1 MNILIASSE
10 AVPFAKSGGLADV
23 TGALPVELAKL
34 GHDTR
39 LILPAYQNVQY
50 CGLPIEDLDIEFIVP
65 IGSKTV
71 TGRLLE
77 SRLQCGDLTVP
88 VTLIGQDHYYLRDE
102 LYSIDGKDYIDNCE
116 RFIFFS
122 RAVLEAI
129 RLLDLPVDVIH
140 ANDWQTGLV
149 PAYLKT
155 EYRSIPRYENIAT
168 LFTIHNMAY
177 QGQFWHWDML
187 LTGLDWKYF
196 NWHQMEFHGR
206 LNLLKTG
213 IVFADSISTVSPR
226 YAEEI
231 QSAPF
236 GCGLEGTL
244 HQRRDRLHGI
254 LNGLDAETWNPET
267 DEHIAK
273 NYGAV
278 SFPEG
283 KAVCKAALQKEVG
296 LPQRHDV
303 PLVGFIGRL
312 TEQKGIDLI
321 HALIGQWVQE
331 TDLQWVIL
339 GTGEPQYHALFEA
352 LAGKHPTKVAVRLEF
367 SNPLAHRI
375 EAGTDMFLMPSR
387 FEPCGLS
394 QLYSLRYGS
403 IPIVHATG
411 GLVDTIVNADAKSL
425 AEGTANGFSFRDY
438 TPTAFSESLRSAC
451 KLFGQTEQWQHLV
464 HYGMT
469 QDWSWARSA
478 RQYVKLFEKTRGRAG
493 NA

>member
-1 MNILIASSE
+1 M
-10 AVPFAKSGGLADV
+10 
-23 TGALPVELAKL
+23 ELAKL
-34 GHDTR
+34 GHETR
-39 LILPAYQNVQY
+39 LILPAYRNVQY
-50 CGLPIEDLDIEFIVP
+50 RGLPIEDLDIDFIIP

-71 TGRLLE
+71 TGRLFE
-77 SRLQCGDLTVP
+77 SHLPYGAGSVP

-102 LYSIDGKDYIDNCE
+102 LYAIDGKDYIDNCE

-129 RLLDLPVDVIH
+129 RLLDIPVDVIH

-149 PAYLKT
+149 PAFLKT

-226 YAEEI
+226 YAKEI

-254 LNGLDAETWNPET
+254 LNGMDAEAWNPET
-267 DEHIAK
+267 DEFIAE
-273 NYGAV
+273 NYDAG
-278 SFPEG
+278 SFVEG
-283 KAVCKAALQKEVG
+283 KAACKAALQREVG
-296 LPQRHDV
+296 LPERRDV
-303 PLVGFIGRL
+303 PLVGFVGRL
-312 TEQKGIDLI
+312 CEQKGIDLI

-339 GTGEPQYHALFEA
+339 GTGEPQYHALFEK
-352 LAGKHPTKVAVRLEF
+352 LAAQHPRKVAVRLEF

-375 EAGTDMFLMPSR
+375 EAGTDIFLMPSR

-411 GLVDTIVNADAKSL
+411 GLVDTIVNADPQTL
-425 AEGTANGFSFRDY
+425 ASGSANGFSFREY
-438 TPTAFSESLRSAC
+438 TPSAFSDALRCAC
-451 KLFGQTEQWQHLV
+451 TLFGQADRWRRLV
-464 HYGMT
+464 RYGMN
-469 QDWSWARSA
+469 QDWSWAQSA
-478 RQYVKLFEKTRGRAG
+478 KRYVELFETTVQRAR

>member
-23 TGALPVELAKL
+23 AGALPVELAKL
-34 GHDTR
+34 GHETR

-50 CGLPIEDLDIEFIVP
+50 CGLPIEDLDIDFIVP

-77 SRLQCGDLTVP
+77 SRLPCGDRSVP

-129 RLLDLPVDVIH
+129 RLLDIPVDVIH
-140 ANDWQTGLV
+140 ANDWQTGLI
-149 PAYLKT
+149 PAFLKI

-213 IVFADSISTVSPR
+213 IVFADSISTVSPQ
-226 YAEEI
+226 YAQEI

-254 LNGLDAETWNPET
+254 LNGLDTEAWDPAT
-267 DEHIAK
+267 DEFIAK
-273 NYGAV
+273 NYNAD
-278 SFPEG
+278 SFVEG
-283 KAVCKAALQKEVG
+283 KSVCKAELQREVG
-296 LPQRHDV
+296 LPQRSDV

-312 TEQKGIDLI
+312 CEQKGIDLI
-321 HALIGQWVQE
+321 QALISQWVQE

-339 GTGEPQYHALFEA
+339 GTGEPQFHALFENLA
-352 LAGKHPTKVAVRLEF
+352 LKHPDKVAVRLEF

-411 GLVDTIVNADAKSL
+411 GLVDTIVNADAKNL
-425 AEGTANGFSFRDY
+425 DAGTANGFSFEEF
-438 TPTAFSESLRSAC
+438 TPSAFSDSLRSAC
-451 KLFGQTEQWQHLV
+451 TLFGQAERWRRLV
-464 HYGMT
+464 RHGMS
-469 QDWSWARSA
+469 QDWSWAHSA
-478 RQYVKLFEKTRGRAG
+478 KQYIELFETTRRRAG

>member
-23 TGALPVELAKL
+23 AGALPVELAKL
-34 GHDTR
+34 GHETR

-50 CGLPIEDLDIEFIVP
+50 CGLPIEDLDIDFIVP

-77 SRLQCGDLTVP
+77 SRLPCGDRSVP

-129 RLLDLPVDVIH
+129 RLLDIPVDVIH
-140 ANDWQTGLV
+140 ANDWQTGLI
-149 PAYLKT
+149 PAFLKI

-213 IVFADSISTVSPR
+213 IVFADSISTVSPQ
-226 YAEEI
+226 YAQEI

-254 LNGLDAETWNPET
+254 LNGLDTEAWDPAT
-267 DEHIAK
+267 DEFIAK
-273 NYGAV
+273 NYNAD
-278 SFPEG
+278 SFVEG
-283 KAVCKAALQKEVG
+283 KSVCKAELQREVG
-296 LPQRHDV
+296 LPQRSDV

-312 TEQKGIDLI
+312 CEQKGIDLI
-321 HALIGQWVQE
+321 HALISQWVQE

-339 GTGEPQYHALFEA
+339 GTGEPQFHALFENLA
-352 LAGKHPTKVAVRLEF
+352 LKHPDKVAVRLEF

-411 GLVDTIVNADAKSL
+411 GLVDTIVNADAKNL
-425 AEGTANGFSFRDY
+425 DAGTANGFSFEEF
-438 TPTAFSESLRSAC
+438 TPSAFSDAIRSAC
-451 KLFGQTEQWQHLV
+451 TLFGQAERWRRLV
-464 HYGMT
+464 RHGMS
-469 QDWSWARSA
+469 QDWSWAHSA
-478 RQYVKLFEKTRGRAG
+478 KQYIELFETTRRRAG